1 MEGTMSNSAPQKL
14 LLVEDEAI
22 IALAEKKTL
31 EGFGFEVVLAMGG
44 EESVAL
50 ADSVPGIGLVLMDI
64 NLGRGIDGTE
74 AAARILGRHD
84 LPLVF
89 LTSHTER
96 EVVEKTERISSY
108 GYIVKNSGDL
118 VLLASIKMAFKL
130 FEAKR
135 SEMAKA
141 RALEQ
146 SEKKYRQL
154 IENSHDVIYTLSPEG
169 VFTYVSP
176 SWTDILGH
184 PVEEVLGRSFE
195 DFVHPDD
202 IKMCWGWLDTLIK
215 TGNQPRSSGQGY
227 RARHMDGKWRWHS
240 SNLLVVRDGSGR
252 LVGFEGVARDI
263 TESRRTE
270 EELKESR
277 RNLQT
282 VFDAIDESIFFVDGD
297 NRLLEANRTLAERV
311 GRTVPECVGQ
321 DVYTLVPPDVAA
333 HRRPYLERV
342 FATGK
347 PVTFDDRRKDR
358 WIHQSMY
365 PVVDEA
371 GRTIRVVVYGTDI
384 TERKNLEQILRV
396 SETLY
401 RTLFEVAPMGLT
413 VSDGDGN
420 IIQSNKEGQRLL
432 GVSEVEHTNRR
443 IDGREWSIVRK
454 DGSPMPADEFASTKA
469 LKEGRLVENVE
480 MGIVKDGGQTTWINV
495 SAVPIPLEGY
505 GVVVAYSD
513 ITDRLLAEK
522 KVEAL
527 LAEKE
532 LILKET
538 HHRIKNNM
546 GTVSGLLRLQAGC
559 QQDSAANAILYD
571 AAGRVQSMMV
581 LYEKLYHSA
590 GFSDLSVKEFLSD
603 LVGRIMGLFK
613 TAREV
618 RVDLA
623 IEDFILGVKILSPL
637 GIIINELITNSMKYA
652 FDGVAQGIIRV
663 SADKAG
669 TRVTLRYD
677 DNGPG
682 LPESAAGGAPS
693 GFGMQLIA
701 LLVQQIKG
709 TLDVGKGAGASFV
722 IGFDA

>member
-1 MEGTMSNSAPQKL
+1 MEGTMSNIAPQKL

-31 EGFGFEVVLAMGG
+31 ESFGFEVVLAMGG
-44 EESVAL
+44 EESVDL
-50 ADSVPGIGLVLMDI
+50 ADTVPGIDLVLMDI

-96 EVVEKTERISSY
+96 EVVDKTESISSY

-130 FEAKR
+130 FESKR
-135 SEMAKA
+135 SETAKA
-141 RALEQ
+141 KALEL

-169 VFTYVSP
+169 ILTFVSP

-184 PVEEVLGRSFE
+184 PVDQVLGRSFE

-202 IKMCWGWLDTLIK
+202 IQMCRGWLVGLLESGT
-215 TGNQPRSSGQGY
+215 QPKPVGRGY
-227 RARHMDGKWRWHS
+227 RVRHLDGHWRWHS
-240 SNLLVVRDGSGR
+240 SNLLVVHDAAGM
-252 LVGFEGVARDI
+252 LVGIEGIARDV
-263 TESRRTE
+263 TESKHID

-277 RNLQT
+277 QNLQSI
-282 VFDAIDESIFFVDGD
+282 FDAIDESIFIVDRH
-297 NRLLEANRTLAERV
+297 NRVLAVNRTLAERV

-321 DVYTLVPPDVAA
+321 DVYALVPPDVAE

-342 FATGK
+342 FETGK
-347 PVTFDDRRKDR
+347 PVTFDDRRQDR

-365 PVVDEA
+365 PIKDDE
-371 GRTIRVVVYGTDI
+371 GHTIRVAVYGSDV

-413 VSDGDGN
+413 VSDASGN
-420 IIQSNKEGQRLL
+420 IIQSNKQGQRLL
-432 GVSEVEHTNRR
+432 GVTEAVHTSRK
-443 IDGREWSIVRK
+443 IDGREWSVVRK
-454 DGSPMPADEFASTKA
+454 DGSPMPVSEFASTKA

-495 SAVPIPLEGY
+495 SAVPVPLEGY
-505 GVVVAYSD
+505 GVVVTYND
-513 ITDRLLAEK
+513 ITERLLAEK

-546 GTVSGLLRLQAGC
+546 GTVSGLLRLQAGY
-559 QQDSAANAILYD
+559 QQDAAANTILND

-581 LYEKLYHSA
+581 LYDKLYHSED
-590 GFSDLSVKEFLSD
+590 FTDLNIKSFLSD

-613 TAREV
+613 TGREV
-618 RVDLA
+618 QVDLA

-652 FDGVAQGIIRV
+652 FDGASEGIIRV
-663 SADKAG
+663 SANKTG
-669 TRVTLRYD
+669 TRVTLRYE

-682 LPESAAGGAPS
+682 LPESTAGDAPS

-709 TLDVGKGAGASFV
+709 TLDIGKGAGASYV
-722 IGFDA
+722 IEFDA